1 MKRLLCMRNL
11 SKKNAES
18 ENDPARQIQSWGSM
32 DEKTVKV
39 LMEEIILKM
48 GEDKYSFATYLNI
61 LHNFVALVSRYKD
74 RRRKIYACK

>member
-1 MKRLLCMRNL
+1 
-11 SKKNAES
+11 
-18 ENDPARQIQSWGSM
+18 M

-61 LHNFVALVSRYKD
+61 LHNFVALVSIGLMKLF
-74 RRRKIYACK
+74 KPACGIYENNIRNASERIELQGGYSFL